1 MSEVPG
7 ETAMQ
12 SLDLKRE
19 GERVRKKRD
28 KKTVREKKKY
38 AAVDYCKQDN
48 ANLGQVCSEQYRLGA
63 WARTWV

>member
-1 MSEVPG
+1 MRQNLNEATSENGVSEVPG

-28 KKTVREKKKY
+28 KKTVREKKNMQPSTTASKTM
-38 AAVDYCKQDN
+38 Q
-48 ANLGQVCSEQYRLGA
+48 
-63 WARTWV
+63 T